1 MSVSQLL
8 PPTNSDGEDPDP
20 ASRCRRA
27 LEGVLGIP
35 ATEGNRLQV
44 LRNGD
49 EIFPSMLDA
58 IDRAQHTIDF
68 LTFVYW
74 KGEVGTRFARALCA
88 RARAGVRVR
97 ILLDGWGAHPIE
109 MSLIDDMERAGV
121 HVRWFRPLR
130 RFRPGEVNH
139 RTHRKV
145 LIVDETIGF
154 TGGVGIS
161 DLWQGNA
168 RKPDE
173 WRDTHFRVQ
182 GPCVDGLRAAFLD
195 NWIETDPLLFD
206 GAHDRFPD
214 QPKAGEAIV
223 QCVRGASETG
233 RSDVSTLFRTLLQI
247 AERRVRIT
255 TAYFVPDDD
264 LVARLGDAVE
274 RGVNVQIL
282 LPGPHA
288 DKRFVQLAG
297 EADYTHLLDQGVEL
311 WNFQPSMLHAKIMTV
326 DGLIANVGSANLN
339 TRSLHSDEEI
349 NLVAMDRRVVETLDH
364 HFEQDLEQSTRI
376 SSHRWRKRSLA
387 QRAAERLTIPLRRLS

>member
-1 MSVSQLL
+1 MSFSNLL
-8 PPTNSDGEDPDP
+8 PSG
-20 ASRCRRA
+20 RRA
-27 LEGVLGIP
+27 DEADGPAARARRTLEGVLGIP
-35 ATEGNRLQV
+35 ATEGNRVQI

-58 IDRAQHTIDF
+58 IDGAQHTIDF

-88 RARAGVRVR
+88 RAKAGVRVR

-109 MSLIDDMERAGV
+109 TRLIDDMEEAGV
-121 HVRWFRPLR
+121 NVRWFRPLR

-173 WRDTHFRVQ
+173 WRDSHFRVE

-195 NWIETDPLLFD
+195 NWIETDPVLFD
-206 GAHDRFPD
+206 EAHDRFPH
-214 QPKAGEAIV
+214 QPKPGNTIV

-233 RSDVSTLFRTLLQI
+233 ASDVSTLFRTLLQI
-247 AERRVRIT
+247 AQRRVRIT

-264 LVARLGDAVE
+264 LIARLGDAVD

-282 LPGPHA
+282 LPGPND

-297 EADYTHLLDQGVEL
+297 ESDYSELLARGIEL
-311 WNFQPSMLHAKIMTV
+311 WTYQPSMLHAKIMTV
-326 DGLIANVGSANLN
+326 DGHIANVGSANLN
-339 TRSLHSDEEI
+339 TRSLHADEEI
-349 NLVAMDRRVVETLDH
+349 NLVALDPEVVDTLDD
-364 HFEQDLEQSTRI
+364 HFDDDLEQSIRI
-376 SSHRWRKRSLA
+376 IPGRWHKRSVA
-387 QRAAERLTIPLRRLS
+387 QRAAECLSIPLRRLS